1 MPLFEIGK
9 GELVPFRRVQASPEL
24 YEKDI
29 EDLLWSN
36 LEAFVGAPLF
46 PVARQPTLSNGLRP
60 DIVALDDKGHV
71 HVIEVKR
78 DIARTQLAQCL
89 EYAGWALDTSL
100 DELAAMFQDGGAKA
114 FFDAWVEFTDTN
126 SPLLVQKP
134 PQLVLVARDFDRR
147 TDAALRYLAENGL
160 PITVLGVTV
169 YQDQEARRFVDIDAD
184 HEPEIPP
191 SGGGDSGVDGPK
203 VHHIDGHPVVVTDLL
218 EAGLIEP
225 DTPLTWTRPR
235 IGETYNA
242 QVLSTGAIRLGDG
255 RTYSSPSLA
264 AREAAGIVA
273 YNGWNAWKVPDGQTL
288 AQLRTELLEQRNPD
302 NGQEGS

>member
-1 MPLFEIGK
+1 MPLFEIGRD
-9 GELVPFRRVQASPEL
+9 ELVPFRRVQTAPEL

-36 LEAFVGAPLF
+36 PEAFVGLPLF

-60 DIVALDDKGHV
+60 DMVALDDKGHV

-78 DIARTQLAQCL
+78 DIARAQLAQCL
-89 EYAGWALDTSL
+89 EYAGWARNTSL

-126 SPLLVQKP
+126 SPQLIQNP
-134 PQLVLVARDFDRR
+134 PQLVLVARDFDGR

-169 YQDQEARRFVDIDAD
+169 YQDQEDRRFVEIDAD
-184 HEPEIPP
+184 HEPEVQKA
-191 SGGGDSGVDGPK
+191 GGDSGRSKPQTY
-203 VHHIDGHPVVVTDLL
+203 HIAITDLL
-218 EAGLIEP
+218 EAGLIKP
-225 DTPLTWTRPR
+225 NTSLTWTRPR
-235 IGETYNA
+235 LGLSYDALVLNTGE
-242 QVLSTGAIRLGDG
+242 IRLDDG
-255 RTYSSPSLA
+255 RTYASPSLA

-288 AQLRTELLEQRNPD
+288 SDLRTELLEQ
-302 NGQEGS
+302 QEAANEQGS